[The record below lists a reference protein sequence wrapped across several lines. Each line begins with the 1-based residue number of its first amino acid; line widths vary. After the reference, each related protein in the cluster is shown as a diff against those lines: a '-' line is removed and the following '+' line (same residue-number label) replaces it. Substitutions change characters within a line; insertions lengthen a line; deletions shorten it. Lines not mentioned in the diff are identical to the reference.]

1 MREWSMGMRS
11 VRSLLSA
18 SLICGAL
25 GLFACDKSSPSTAPG
40 SPASVG
46 GEPAVA
52 GEPGAPGA
60 PGVAGEGGGP
70 GGEGA
75 AVAGP
80 AAAPPCDPDLDIQ
93 PTSFFANRLLLTL
106 VKGTELIEQNP
117 FFARSTD
124 GNQQD
129 TCGRAVA
136 FAAVGYVR
144 SGASLAEIRDHV
156 MLLRGFEDVRYSGES
171 TQGDTTIATYDVDA
185 GGTAVKGLALFRR
198 DRGWYYWSLYET
210 TPELFPLQEAIF
222 RRSFGS
228 LMIRPVREG

>member
-18 SLICGAL
+18 SLMCGAL
-25 GLFACDKSSPSTAPG
+25 ALLGCDKSSSSTAPG
-40 SPASVG
+40 GSASAG

-52 GEPGAPGA
+52 GEPGAPG
-60 PGVAGEGGGP
+60 VAGDGAGS
-70 GGEGA
+70 A
-75 AVAGP
+75 AVAGGAEAGP
-80 AAAPPCDPDLDIQ
+80 AAAPPCDPELDVQ
-93 PTSFFANRLLLTL
+93 ATSYFGGRMLLTQ
-106 VKGTELIEQNP
+106 VKGTVLVEQNP
-117 FFARSTD
+117 FFARSSD

-129 TCGRAVA
+129 TCGRTVP

-171 TQGDTTIATYDVDA
+171 AQGDTTVATYEVDA
-185 GGTAVKGLALFRR
+185 GGTAVKGLILFRR

-210 TPELFPLQEAIF
+210 TPELFPQQEAIF
-222 RRSFGS
+222 RRSFGT
-228 LMIRPVREG
+228 LMIRPVRES